1 MATLATTN
9 IKHASSSSNNI
20 ILNSNGTT
28 QIPGHVIQ
36 VVTGTTNTPVSEGNG
51 TYTDT
56 NLSAT
61 ITLTSS
67 SNKVLVLID
76 QSMRLSMTTALG
88 GGVRLLRNSDVIADA
103 HPTDSIGPAQ
113 YYIGNMASNVD
124 FYFRHNSHKL
134 DTPGSGTHVY
144 KTQIR
149 VYNPTGS
156 STIYAQPGLASTDGE
171 SNITLLE
178 IAV

>member
-1 MATLATTN
+1 
-9 IKHASSSSNNI
+9 
-20 ILNSNGTT
+20 
-28 QIPGHVIQ
+28 
-36 VVTGTTNTPVSEGNG
+36 
-51 TYTDT
+51 
-56 NLSAT
+56 
-61 ITLTSS
+61 
-67 SNKVLVLID
+67 
-76 QSMRLSMTTALG
+76 
-88 GGVRLLRNSDVIADA
+88 
-103 HPTDSIGPAQ
+103 
-113 YYIGNMASNVD
+113 MASNVD

-156 STIYAQPGLASTDGE
+156 SLIYAQPGLASTDGE